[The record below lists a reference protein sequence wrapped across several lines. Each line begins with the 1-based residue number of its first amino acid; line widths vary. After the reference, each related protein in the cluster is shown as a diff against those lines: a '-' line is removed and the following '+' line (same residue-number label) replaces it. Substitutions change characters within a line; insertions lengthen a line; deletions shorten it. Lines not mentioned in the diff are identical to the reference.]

1 LARYIARRRHGAEE
15 VTMMC
20 VMKAA
25 VVGGLMALVGVP
37 TAANAAVRRVPQ
49 VYPTIQGAIDASRA
63 GDSIE
68 VGPGHYCGA
77 TLDRT
82 VHLIGHGQPVVVGCS
97 DGPALSRGERIGFR
111 LPGTGGLNP
120 ASGSS
125 IEGFVFDGRGLS
137 QTNLNPLALGVF
149 AQFADGVQVKRNT
162 FLGTIQ
168 AVTNTAGDGWTI
180 ARNEIVDL
188 TLFDCTG
195 ALCEGG
201 DAIVLAIAKDSLATA
216 GGPTDPVNRPERN
229 VVVDNRISGVIPD
242 GFDVF
247 SMVGIFVLAGDDT
260 LIARNQIRLPDNPAA
275 DAAGEGILLSNSC
288 CGEPAIV
295 PGTRNTAVLAN
306 DGSGS
311 QFAVVVEGS
320 GGANTTGLVLFGN
333 SGTIE
338 VEGTIVAN
346 GGGHRLTRRDR
357 GLRHLVF

>member
-1 LARYIARRRHGAEE
+1 M
-15 VTMMC
+15 TC
-20 VMKAA
+20 VMRAA
-25 VVGGLMALVGVP
+25 VVGGLMALAAVP
-37 TAANAAVRRVPQ
+37 ATANAAVRRVPQ
-49 VYPTIQGAIDASRA
+49 AYATIRAAIDASGA

-68 VGPGHYCGA
+68 VAPGQYCGA
-77 TLDRT
+77 TLDRA
-82 VHLIGHGQPVVVGCS
+82 VHLIGRGQPVVVGCPE
-97 DGPALSRGERIGFR
+97 GPALSGGERIGFY
-111 LPGTGGLNP
+111 LPGTPGLNP

-137 QTNLNPLALGVF
+137 QTNLEPLALGVLG
-149 AQFADGVQVKRNT
+149 QFADGVQVKRNT
-162 FLGTIQ
+162 FRGTIQ
-168 AVTNTAGDGWTI
+168 AVTNAAGDDWLI
-180 ARNEIVDL
+180 AHNEIVDL

-201 DAIVLAIAKDSLATA
+201 DGIVVAIAKGSLATA
-216 GGPTDPVNRPERN
+216 GGPGDPLNRPERN

-242 GFDVF
+242 GFDTF
-247 SMVGIFVLAGDDT
+247 SMVGIFVQSADDT
-260 LIARNQIRLPDNPAA
+260 LIARNQVRLPDNPSAA
-275 DAAGEGILLSNSC
+275 ASGEGIVISNSC

-311 QFAVVVEGS
+311 QFSVVVEGT

-346 GGGHRLTRRDR
+346 GGGHGPRRCN
-357 GLRHLVF
+357 GGPRHLAF